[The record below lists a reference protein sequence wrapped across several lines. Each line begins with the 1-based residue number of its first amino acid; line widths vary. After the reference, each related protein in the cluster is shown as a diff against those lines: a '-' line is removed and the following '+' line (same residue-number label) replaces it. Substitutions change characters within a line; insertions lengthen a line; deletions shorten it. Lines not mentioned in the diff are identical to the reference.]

1 MTDISEDTK
10 ASDNVQETIERPYK
24 LREFKDKDLFPMLG
38 IIKKIGISDCK
49 AAFEQLSEQ
58 MRSKNKNK
66 DKDKN
71 QDNLEKVGILFVLDI
86 ADVLIGNL
94 SKCEDEIYALWSDLS
109 GIPVDD
115 MKEMEFGTLPLMIY
129 DSFRQARN
137 TSFFKVLSEYLS

>member
-1 MTDISEDTK
+1 MADISEDTK
-10 ASDNVQETIERPYK
+10 ASDNVQETERPYK

-58 MRSKNKNK
+58 MRSKNK

>member
-1 MTDISEDTK
+1 MDSSWVK
-10 ASDNVQETIERPYK
+10 PNNQASTINY
-24 LREFKDKDLFPMLG
+24 LD
-38 IIKKIGISDCK
+38 S
-49 AAFEQLSEQ
+49 
-58 MRSKNKNK
+58 NKNK